1 MYLLFVDLSKTP
13 LQLPCWL
20 EIVIPRNLR
29 DPRPVRLLRSS
40 TYVKDLVQLFRLQQ
54 QKKQKTNK
62 AYFLEK
68 YDIKRKTRHDLRMPL
83 KAGA

>member
-1 MYLLFVDLSKTP
+1 MEVVTYLLFVDLSKTP

-54 QKKQKTNK
+54 QKKQTNK

-68 YDIKRKTRHDLRMPL
+68 YDIKRKTRHQKMPMI
-83 KAGA
+83 

>member
-1 MYLLFVDLSKTP
+1 MEVVTYLLFVDLSKTP

-54 QKKQKTNK
+54 QKKNK
-62 AYFLEK
+62 QIKHTSWKNMTSKEK
-68 YDIKRKTRHDLRMPL
+68 PAIKKCP
-83 KAGA
+83 